1 MFSMLFRESLFC
13 LYSGS
18 GQTTSRDREA
28 LCCFMTNLTLCC
40 PQKLWGRAGVTQTPM
55 EGAALMVE
63 ACDPLARK
71 REQVELLKLPT
82 ATQSLG

>member
-1 MFSMLFRESLFC
+1 
-13 LYSGS
+13 
-18 GQTTSRDREA
+18 
-28 LCCFMTNLTLCC
+28 MTNLTLCC